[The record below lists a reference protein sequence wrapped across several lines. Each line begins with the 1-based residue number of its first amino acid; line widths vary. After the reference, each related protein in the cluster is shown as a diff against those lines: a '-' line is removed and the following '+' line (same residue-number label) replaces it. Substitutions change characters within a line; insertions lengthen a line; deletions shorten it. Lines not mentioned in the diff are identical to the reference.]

1 MTRLLHLSD
10 PHFGTEQPE
19 VVEALLA
26 FAADQRPDLALL
38 TGDITQRATRQ
49 QFQLAREF
57 ANRLPCP
64 TLSVPGNHDLP
75 LFNLLRRL
83 RAPYA
88 YYRDHFGN
96 DLEPLYE
103 TRDLLIIGV
112 NSTRPGRHKNGE
124 LRPHQVARVSQL
136 LRRAD
141 SQQLRIVM
149 QHHPVRA
156 IEQADQANLLI
167 DYDTV
172 VPQWVDAGLDLLLAG
187 HIHLPYVRPLQGTTN
202 LRQAWTAQAGTA
214 VSSRV
219 RGDIPNSVN
228 LIEHLIDGPFQ
239 HCTIERWDYVD
250 TSHSFRLYSHSDLAL
265 DRNA

>member
-10 PHFGTEQPE
+10 PHFGTERPE
-19 VVEALLA
+19 VVEALLR

-49 QFQLAREF
+49 QFRQARDF
-57 ANRLPCP
+57 ADQLPCP

-75 LFNLLRRL
+75 LFNLPRRL
-83 RAPYA
+83 LAPYA
-88 YYRDHFGN
+88 HYLDYFSN
-96 DLEPLYE
+96 ELEPLYE
-103 TRDLLIIGV
+103 TRDLLIVGV
-112 NSTRPGRHKNGE
+112 NSTAPGRHKNGE
-124 LRPHQVARVSQL
+124 LKTEQVTRVSAL
-136 LRRAD
+136 LRQAD

-149 QHHPVRA
+149 QHHPVHA
-156 IEQADQANLLI
+156 IEPSDRANLLI
-167 DYDTV
+167 GHETV

-187 HIHLPYVRPLQGTTN
+187 HIHLPYVRPLAGATRS
-202 LRQAWTAQAGTA
+202 RQAWTAQAGTA
-214 VSSRV
+214 LSSRV

-239 HCTIERWDYVD
+239 RCTIERWDYAE
-250 TSHSFRLYSHSDLAL
+250 TSRSFRLYSQADLAL